1 MGISSTM
8 DSSSRLRLLTLG
20 SCLLLLVIRD
30 HAVCG
35 QEDSSDLETRAL
47 RDFYP
52 KDAIPSSEK
61 ELLGALQEVLEKLQ
75 SKPVPSWEKK
85 FGQVP
90 VCDVGEQCAVR
101 KASRIGKLCNCPR
114 GAVCNFFLLKCL

>member
-1 MGISSTM
+1 ME
-8 DSSSRLRLLTLG
+8 SSRLRSLALRCCCC
-20 SCLLLLVIRD
+20 CLLLLTLSAR
-30 HAVCG
+30 A
-35 QEDSSDLETRAL
+35 QEEPDSSELLQLESRAL

-52 KDAIPSSEK
+52 KDASPATEK

-75 SKPVPSWEKK
+75 TKRVPSWEKK

-101 KASRIGKLCNCPR
+101 KAARIGKLCNCPR
-114 GAVCNFFLLKCL
+114 GSICNFFLLKCL